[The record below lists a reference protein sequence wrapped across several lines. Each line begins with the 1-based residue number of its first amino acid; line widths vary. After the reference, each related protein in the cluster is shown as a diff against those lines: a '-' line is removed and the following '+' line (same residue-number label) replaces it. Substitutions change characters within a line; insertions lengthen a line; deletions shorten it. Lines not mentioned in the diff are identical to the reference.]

1 MPCANCG
8 KTYEEHA
15 SGLAYRDFTGAGT
28 ECPRYAPQCPLCFD
42 SGQVMRTDPAD
53 QKSVFYDKCPKCAL
67 ARPVCRQCGSLT
79 TFYERPDL
87 CLKCETAARSIER
100 NRKP

>member
-28 ECPRYAPQCPLCFD
+28 ECGGYEELAGRCLGCGDYVTIDCPPDGHTRSEHAADCKGLCH
-42 SGQVMRTDPAD
+42 SCPIPVLCGPVQV
-53 QKSVFYDKCPKCAL
+53 
-67 ARPVCRQCGSLT
+67 G
-79 TFYERPDL
+79 EG
-87 CLKCETAARSIER
+87 
-100 NRKP
+100 